1 MTPARARPLL
11 AVLYDAG
18 AVPAGE
24 IGAGLADLGD
34 IAFLVPPGSAHV
46 NQLRPVMEQL
56 GEVHMLSQHGAADAR
71 FIQALAPDA
80 VFTFC
85 EELIRPAAALAAAA
99 GVPGQPERTA
109 RLLTDK
115 GLQRRALNEA
125 GIDKTRTAVVESPAG
140 LPAALESVG
149 LPAIVKPV
157 SASRSRDVHPI
168 WDEKD
173 VPAVRASLAG
183 IASSGRWSPFIAE
196 EFLHGKPCE
205 PYGDYVSVESIC
217 TSSGITHLVLTGK
230 TPVMP
235 PFRGTGRVWP
245 SFLPDA
251 EEGEIF
257 DLVGRA
263 LNVVGAGCG
272 FAHTE
277 VKLTPEGPRLLEI
290 NGRIS
295 GHINMMARE
304 SCGLDLVR
312 IAALIALGEQP
323 SLSTFDFGGKVHF
336 QYNNLAPLRPC
347 RLAAVR
353 GAEAVRAMTGVT
365 GYRYFVHPG
374 DELPGGT
381 TTLTMDAISGVC
393 DSQEAV
399 VGTIEAARAALSFRF
414 SFADSAG
421 WVRGSDLARY

>member
-1 MTPARARPLL
+1 MPSRARPLL

-24 IGAGLADLGD
+24 IGGGLADLGD

-46 NQLRPVMEQL
+46 AQLRPVMEQL
-56 GEVHMLSQHGAADAR
+56 GEVHALSGHAATDAEL
-71 FIQALAPDA
+71 IQTLAPDA

-99 GVPGQPERTA
+99 GIPGPSERTA
-109 RLLTDK
+109 RLFTDK
-115 GLQRRALNEA
+115 GLQRQALKAAAVDE
-125 GIDKTRTAVVESPAG
+125 TRVATMESPADWPG
-140 LPAALESVG
+140 ALESVG

-157 SASRSRDVHPI
+157 SASRSRDVHAV
-168 WDEKD
+168 WDETD
-173 VPAVRASLAG
+173 VPAVTARLAD
-183 IASSGRWSPFIAE
+183 IASSGRWSPFIVE
-196 EFLHGKPCE
+196 EFLHGRQCE

-217 TSSGITHLVLTGK
+217 TRSGLTHLVLTGK

-245 SFLPDA
+245 SFLPPA
-251 EEGEIF
+251 EEQEIF
-257 DLVGRA
+257 DLVGRSLTA
-263 LNVVGAGCG
+263 VGSDCG
-272 FAHTE
+272 FTHTE

-347 RLAAVR
+347 HLEDVR
-353 GAEAVRAMTGVT
+353 GAEIVRAMPGVS
-365 GYRYFVHPG
+365 GYRYFVRPG
-374 DELPGGT
+374 DALPGGT
-381 TTLTMDAISGVC
+381 ATVTMDVISGVC
-393 DSQEAV
+393 NGQEEVAR
-399 VGTIEAARAALSFRF
+399 TIEAARAALSFRF
-414 SFADSAG
+414 RFAAG
-421 WVRGSDLARY
+421 ASWVRASDLSLY